1 MTDEWINAK
10 DRLPETSDKVLIWFT
25 YCKDG
30 DDTQDY
36 STYAIAS
43 YSKRLKGWVNVAFCD
58 SSISYTRMQYW
69 MPLPK
74 PPGSTEKE
82 Y

>member
-1 MTDEWINAK
+1 MGEWISV
-10 DRLPETSDKVLIWFT
+10 DERLPETSDPVLLWFT

-36 STYAIAS
+36 SWYAIAE
-43 YSKRLKGWVNVAFCD
+43 YSKRLKGWVNLVCED
-58 SSISYTRMQYW
+58 KYCYPRIKYW

-74 PPGSTEKE
+74 APKSEVKP
-82 Y
+82 